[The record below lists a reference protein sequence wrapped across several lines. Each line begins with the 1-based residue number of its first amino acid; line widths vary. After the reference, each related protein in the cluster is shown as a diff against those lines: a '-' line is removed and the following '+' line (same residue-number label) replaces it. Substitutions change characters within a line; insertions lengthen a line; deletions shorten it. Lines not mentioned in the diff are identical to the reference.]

1 MRAIGIVLAGGNS
14 KRMRELSSKRAV
26 AAMPVAG
33 SYRSIDFA
41 LSNMTNSHIQNVA
54 VFTQYNSRSLN
65 LHLSSSKWWDF
76 GRKQGGLYVF
86 TPSITPEN
94 GDWYRGTA
102 DAPENV
108 PLLRRQKATVLLL
121 GPGLGG
127 TAQSAA
133 REAETQALVQ
143 QLLPGFAGSAVLDAD
158 GLNAAAQLL
167 AEGAAFPHPAGE
179 LIVTPHPGEMARLT
193 GLSASQINAD
203 REGAALRYAQA
214 WNAVVVLKGARTV
227 VAAPDGRVRV
237 NPTGNPGLSR
247 GGSGDV
253 LAGMTAALLA
263 CRLPAYE
270 AAACAVYLH
279 GAAADRAAAVH
290 GEYGM
295 LPHDILPELG
305 RMFAEHQR

>member
-1 MRAIGIVLAGGNS
+1 MKTDAAYVWACLRPRPRDSHKGTFGAVLA
-14 KRMRELSSKRAV
+14 
-26 AAMPVAG
+26 VAG
-33 SYRSIDFA
+33 SVS
-41 LSNMTNSHIQNVA
+41 
-54 VFTQYNSRSLN
+54 
-65 LHLSSSKWWDF
+65 
-76 GRKQGGLYVF
+76 
-86 TPSITPEN
+86 
-94 GDWYRGTA
+94 YRGAAALAVEGALRTGA
-102 DAPENV
+102 GIVTLASVEPVLAAVSARLPECCLCPCEAGAEGGIAPESI
-108 PLLRRQKATVLLL
+108 PRIQRQKATVFLL
-121 GPGLGG
+121 GPGLGY
-127 TAQSAA
+127 TAQSMA
-133 REAETQALVQ
+133 RAAETRTLVQ
-143 QLLPGFAGSAVLDAD
+143 TLLPGFAGSAVLDAD
-158 GLNAAAQLL
+158 GLNAAARLL
-167 AEGAAFPHPAGE
+167 AEEAAFPHPAGE

-203 REGAALRYAQA
+203 REGMALRCAQA

>member
-1 MRAIGIVLAGGNS
+1 MKTDAAYVWTCLRPRPRDSHKGTFGAVLA
-14 KRMRELSSKRAV
+14 
-26 AAMPVAG
+26 VAG
-33 SYRSIDFA
+33 SAS
-41 LSNMTNSHIQNVA
+41 
-54 VFTQYNSRSLN
+54 
-65 LHLSSSKWWDF
+65 
-76 GRKQGGLYVF
+76 
-86 TPSITPEN
+86 
-94 GDWYRGTA
+94 YRGAAALAVEGALRTGA
-102 DAPENV
+102 GIVTLASVEPVLAAVSARLPECCLCPCEAGAEGGIAPESI
-108 PLLRRQKATVLLL
+108 PRIQRQKATVLLL
-121 GPGLGG
+121 GPGLGY

-133 REAETQALVQ
+133 RAAETRTLVQ
-143 QLLPGFAGSAVLDAD
+143 TLLPGFAGSAVLDAD
-158 GLNAAAQLL
+158 GLNAAARLL
-167 AEGAAFPHPAGE
+167 AEGGAFPHPAGE

-203 REGAALRYAQA
+203 REGTALRYAQE

>member
-1 MRAIGIVLAGGNS
+1 MKTDAAYVWTCLRPRPRDSHKGTFGAVLA
-14 KRMRELSSKRAV
+14 
-26 AAMPVAG
+26 VAG
-33 SYRSIDFA
+33 SVS
-41 LSNMTNSHIQNVA
+41 
-54 VFTQYNSRSLN
+54 
-65 LHLSSSKWWDF
+65 
-76 GRKQGGLYVF
+76 
-86 TPSITPEN
+86 
-94 GDWYRGTA
+94 YRGAAALAVEGALRTGA
-102 DAPENV
+102 GIVTLASVEPVLAAVSARLPECCLCPCEAGAEGGIAPESI
-108 PLLRRQKATVLLL
+108 PRIQRQKATVLLL
-121 GPGLGG
+121 GPGLGY

-133 REAETQALVQ
+133 RAAETRTLVQ
-143 QLLPGFAGSAVLDAD
+143 TLLPGFAGSAVLDAD
-158 GLNAAAQLL
+158 GLNAAARLL
-167 AEGAAFPHPAGE
+167 AEEAAFPHPAGE

-203 REGAALRYAQA
+203 REGTALRYAQA

-227 VAAPDGRVRV
+227 VAAPDSRVCV